1 MEGYKPYKAAR
12 HPTKCEVINDI
23 KLFPTSGIL
32 VQIFDVIQS
41 DVTLQKQA
49 QPRSPVCNVSD
60 CRYVSDGI
68 SRGHEF
74 DFGLVPYFRGD

>member
-1 MEGYKPYKAAR
+1 MKGYKPYKAAR

-23 KLFPTSGIL
+23 ILFPTSGIL

-49 QPRSPVCNVSD
+49 QTRSTVGNVSD
-60 CRYVSDGI
+60 CRYVSDCI

-74 DFGLVPYFRGD
+74 DFGQVPYFRGN